1 MTLTPVNMRN
11 RPHRDNGEGQ
21 AGTPP
26 VSYPRV
32 ASYFNWCPIALWS
45 SASATPTGLLSEVVP
60 RIPGF
65 GNPYSWEGTEIGKM
79 GAASSRSRLSFFF
92 ATFFFLCGR
101 CGWCAKV
108 WSRELDSRLP
118 GRSGPSRMPTLIGR
132 TIKPRL
138 SDGPWAGFGRIL
150 RCCPLRRTSI
160 RNSPPPVCV
169 RRNTREGERSHEAD

>member
-1 MTLTPVNMRN
+1 MAQRVSEPWVNDPSSDFNPIGGCVQQSIKSRYSSCVRN
-11 RPHRDNGEGQ
+11 PF
-21 AGTPP
+21 
-26 VSYPRV
+26 RV
-32 ASYFNWCPIALWS
+32 DSGG
-45 SASATPTGLLSEVVP
+45 AT
-60 RIPGF
+60 RYPGF

-118 GRSGPSRMPTLIGR
+118 GRSGPSRIETLIGR

-160 RNSPPPVCV
+160 RNSPPPVASDETPEKG
-169 RRNTREGERSHEAD
+169 RGAT